1 MGNISVASDQ
11 GEVIVFAPSRIVIG
25 EGARTLREVV
35 QSLTA
40 GGFPKIVLDMALT
53 SYVDSAGMAELVAG
67 FTLADRKGG
76 RLKLNRVQKGP
87 RRLLDVTKLDSV
99 FDIDER
105 NLDTLPR
112 IDVESTDVSSVR
124 AAQTLPLLLSLR
136 ENHIYVE
143 FGAEDGVLKIRADG
157 HDTSQGSLIVAT
169 PHILSAGTRTILHQQ
184 LREFEELINSSSTR
198 ENDIHRFLETNPN
211 FLLGE
216 SYSQLH
222 SKVLLEREGDVR

>member
-76 RLKLNRVQKGP
+76 G
-87 RRLLDVTKLDSV
+87 
-99 FDIDER
+99 
-105 NLDTLPR
+105 
-112 IDVESTDVSSVR
+112 
-124 AAQTLPLLLSLR
+124 
-136 ENHIYVE
+136 
-143 FGAEDGVLKIRADG
+143 
-157 HDTSQGSLIVAT
+157 
-169 PHILSAGTRTILHQQ
+169 
-184 LREFEELINSSSTR
+184 
-198 ENDIHRFLETNPN
+198 
-211 FLLGE
+211 
-216 SYSQLH
+216 
-222 SKVLLEREGDVR
+222 